1 MSQSIVFTGGGS
13 GGHVFPGLAVLE
25 VLRSRWVGELH
36 WIGSGKGME
45 REIVEEWGI
54 PFHSIPAGKLRR
66 EFSLKNAID
75 LFKVFGGI
83 IASYA
88 ILRKIGPAALFSKG
102 GYVSVPPVI
111 AARILRIPVLTH
123 ESDSDPGLA
132 TRINARFSETIFV
145 AYPETKACF
154 ADEVQRRV
162 VVSGNPVRSDVFR
175 GNSEAGRRFVNAPG
189 GRPLLLV
196 LGGSQ
201 GARRINR
208 MIGEALPSL
217 REHFYVV
224 HQTGSAND
232 SPGSEQPGHYF
243 PVPFLRK
250 EYGDVL
256 AAADL
261 VVSRAG
267 AGTLWEIAV
276 AGKPSI
282 LIPLA
287 GSGTRGDQVR
297 NAGLFAGRGASIV
310 LNDDVDGS
318 VGSDGNRAPA
328 GRITRELDVEAD
340 LPGNMSSGTGLLV
353 QAVASL
359 AGDPARLK
367 SMAVAASSIGNRDA
381 AERIVDGIV
390 NLARRLSTDDRGAR
404 P

>member
-1 MSQSIVFTGGGS
+1 MSQSIVFTGGGT

-25 VLRSRWVGELH
+25 QLRTRWNGDQH

-45 REIVEEWGI
+45 RQIVEEWGI

-75 LFKVFGGI
+75 LFKVLGGV
-83 IASYA
+83 IASHA
-88 ILRKIGPAALFSKG
+88 ILRKIRPAALFSKG

-111 AARILRIPVLTH
+111 AARMLKIPVLTH

-154 ADEVQRRV
+154 AGEVQQRV

-175 GNSEAGRRFVNAPG
+175 GNPDEGRRYVDAPG
-189 GRPLLLV
+189 GRPILLV

-208 MIGEALPSL
+208 TVGGALSAL
-217 REHFYVV
+217 CEHFYVV
-224 HQTGSAND
+224 HQTGPAND
-232 SPGSEQPGHYF
+232 SPVSGQAGRYF
-243 PVPFLRK
+243 PTPFLRK

-282 LIPLA
+282 LIPLS
-287 GSGTRGDQVR
+287 GGGTRGDQVR
-297 NAGLFAGRGASIV
+297 NAALFAGRGASLV
-310 LNDDVDGS
+310 LDDE
-318 VGSDGNRAPA
+318 AA
-328 GRITRELDVEAD
+328 G
-340 LPGNMSSGTGLLV
+340 P
-353 QAVASL
+353 AVADGGRMRSGGFASKLDLQSNANGNNSRESRVLADAVAAL
-359 AGDPARLK
+359 AGDPNRMN
-367 SMAVAASSIGNRDA
+367 SMAAAASAIGNRDA
-381 AERIVDGIV
+381 AERIVDGILK
-390 NLARRLSTDDRGAR
+390 LAERGPAETR
-404 P
+404 GEKT